1 MLKWRWR
8 AGLIALLLAF
18 GASSVAW
25 ADSDYNQA
33 LATAPQGISL
43 NKDNAILTVDTSGY
57 SSSAIVN
64 ATNPATPG
72 TQIAMVNNNTYQFGS
87 IWSTDEN
94 YFDLTQDETASMWL
108 YFGNQGTQA
117 ADGMAFVLQNDPRG
131 VAAIPDYPTPGKAIG
146 ETLGVWGV
154 DMARRQG
161 SVDKLAQ
168 TAIQDSWAL
177 EFDTNRNAS
186 TGGKAAGY
194 ANSFDIGMPPV
205 HIGSNYPGAGSS
217 YIRHVDH
224 GLPVLG
230 IIQPDNYYYG
240 LNHLGVIADESQ
252 PNFLSNGQW
261 HHVTLSWKAATKQ
274 MTYTFNDKDPQTG
287 AMQPGVSRTVTL
299 DPAKIDPNNTGKIRW
314 ALQERLDHDMRI
326 T

>member
-1 MLKWRWR
+1 M
-8 AGLIALLLAF
+8 
-18 GASSVAW
+18 
-25 ADSDYNQA
+25 D
-33 LATAPQGISL
+33 
-43 NKDNAILTVDTSGY
+43 KDNAILTVDTSGY

-131 VAAIPDYPTPGKAIG
+131 VPAIPDYPTPGKAIG

-154 DMARRQG
+154 DMAKRQG

-186 TGGKAAGY
+186 TGGK
-194 ANSFDIGMPPV
+194 V
-205 HIGSNYPGAGSS
+205 
-217 YIRHVDH
+217 R
-224 GLPVLG
+224 
-230 IIQPDNYYYG
+230 
-240 LNHLGVIADESQ
+240 
-252 PNFLSNGQW
+252 
-261 HHVTLSWKAATKQ
+261 
-274 MTYTFNDKDPQTG
+274 
-287 AMQPGVSRTVTL
+287 
-299 DPAKIDPNNTGKIRW
+299 
-314 ALQERLDHDMRI
+314 RLCQLI
-326 T
+326 